1 MQRNDRKLAGD
12 ERARGLGDGAHAS
25 SFRRSLR
32 EPVEIAMELR
42 GLSAVL
48 FVVASETRV
57 GRGAVLLAS
66 EALAEAPLHT
76 GDDGNRALL
85 ALVRAAGVA
94 LRGGMQALGAHELP
108 QVDTAR
114 SVSIR
119 LARIEAEL
127 SA

>member
-1 MQRNDRKLAGD
+1 MQRNDRKVAGD
-12 ERARGLGDGAHAS
+12 ERARGLGDGAPGAS
-25 SFRRSLR
+25 YRRSQR

-48 FVVASETRV
+48 FVAACEARA
-57 GRGAVLLAS
+57 GRGALLLAS

-76 GDDGNRALL
+76 GDEGGRALL

-94 LRGGMQALGAHELP
+94 LRSGLQALTAHEAS
-108 QVDTAR
+108 QVDAAR

-127 SA
+127 SP